1 MKRGTAVPTAEQL
14 AISADYTAAER
25 AQRQLNR
32 RIARY
37 LRRGGSCMGLARA
50 VGVTRQTLYSRAR
63 SGGWTP

>member
-1 MKRGTAVPTAEQL
+1 MKRGTGAPTAEQL
-14 AISADYTAAER
+14 AIGADYTAAER

-37 LRRGGSCMGLARA
+37 LRRGGNLKQLARA

-63 SGGWTP
+63 SGGWRP